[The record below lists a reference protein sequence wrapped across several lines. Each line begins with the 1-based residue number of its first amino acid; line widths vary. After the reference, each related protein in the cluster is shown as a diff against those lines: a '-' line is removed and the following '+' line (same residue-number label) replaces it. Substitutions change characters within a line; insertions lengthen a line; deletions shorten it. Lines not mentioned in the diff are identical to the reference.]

1 MKRHFT
7 RGYTGL
13 KQEHHTKR
21 CSVSLAIVSLLN
33 HARHFCDPMDCSP
46 SGPSVHAIL
55 QARIL
60 EWVASP
66 SSRDLPDLRWQVGS
80 LPSCHVRH
88 THTQEHK
95 NECIALVLITGTKCP
110 SMGEYHSETNNG
122 LSISW
127 NTQFS
132 SVAQSC
138 PTLCYPMNH
147 NTPSLPVHYQ
157 LPEFTQN
164 HVHRVSDAIQPSH
177 PLSSPSPPSP
187 NPSQHQSLFQWVN
200 SSHEVP
206 KVLEFRL

>member
-33 HARHFCDPMDCSP
+33 HAQHFCDPMDCSP

-127 NTQFS
+127 NTPVQLLSHVQLFATPWITARQASLSITNSRSSLRITSIESVMSFS
-132 SVAQSC
+132 HL
-138 PTLCYPMNH
+138 TLCC
-147 NTPSLPVHYQ
+147 SL
-157 LPEFTQN
+157 
-164 HVHRVSDAIQPSH
+164 
-177 PLSSPSPPSP
+177 SPPAP

-206 KVLEFRL
+206 KVLEFQL

>member
-21 CSVSLAIVSLLN
+21 CSVSLAFVSLLN

-80 LPSCHVRH
+80 LPSCHVQH

-110 SMGEYHSETNNG
+110 SMGEYHSETNYG
-122 LSISW
+122 LSIS
-127 NTQFS
+127 
-132 SVAQSC
+132 
-138 PTLCYPMNH
+138 
-147 NTPSLPVHYQ
+147 
-157 LPEFTQN
+157 
-164 HVHRVSDAIQPSH
+164 
-177 PLSSPSPPSP
+177 
-187 NPSQHQSLFQWVN
+187 
-200 SSHEVP
+200 
-206 KVLEFRL
+206 